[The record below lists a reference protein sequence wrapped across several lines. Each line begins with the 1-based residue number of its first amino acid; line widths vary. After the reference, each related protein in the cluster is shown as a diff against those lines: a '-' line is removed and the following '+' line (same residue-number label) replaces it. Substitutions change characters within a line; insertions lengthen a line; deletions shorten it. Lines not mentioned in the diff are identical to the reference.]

1 MIGCYNFPTTSV
13 WLHPTVWLQVTDY
26 SQPSD
31 YNWTEWLA
39 KYKAADA
46 LITFEEIVTVMIKL
60 VLTYDPLEDRRINGV
75 IVRKFCLFV
84 ILNKLIPCCR
94 VFIC

>member
-1 MIGCYNFPTTSV
+1 M
-13 WLHPTVWLQVTDY
+13 
-26 SQPSD
+26 
-31 YNWTEWLA
+31 
-39 KYKAADA
+39 KYKAANA
-46 LITFEEIVTVMIKL
+46 LITFEDIVTVMIKL
-60 VLTYDPLEDRRINGV
+60 VLTYDPLEDRRINGA